1 MIQNIL
7 YTVSGSIVIIVL
19 FVIVKKH
26 FGNTCASVLLYGI
39 AIAGVAGILYSS
51 DNGSSSIIQT
61 EIEETLQH
69 IETMYD
75 NETAVVSESQ

>member
-7 YTVSGSIVIIVL
+7 ITTGGSIVINVL

-26 FGNTCASVLLYGI
+26 FGNTCATVLLYGI
-39 AIAGVAGILYSS
+39 AIAGIACILYSS

-61 EIEETLQH
+61 EISETLQH

-75 NETAVVSESQ
+75 NETTVVSESQ

>member
-7 YTVSGSIVIIVL
+7 STAGGSVVIIVL

-26 FGNTCASVLLYGI
+26 FGDTCASVLLYGI
-39 AIAGVAGILYSS
+39 AIAGIACILYSS

-61 EIEETLQH
+61 EIDENLQH